1 MREYAGYLDHRR
13 RRKVLAKLNKY
24 ERFLQAVKSLRD
36 WERGKRYI
44 IVKKR
49 GEIWR
54 LILESGL
61 YENVRE

>member
-1 MREYAGYLDHRR
+1 
-13 RRKVLAKLNKY
+13 
-24 ERFLQAVKSLRD
+24 LQAVKSLRD

-44 IVKKR
+44 IVRKR